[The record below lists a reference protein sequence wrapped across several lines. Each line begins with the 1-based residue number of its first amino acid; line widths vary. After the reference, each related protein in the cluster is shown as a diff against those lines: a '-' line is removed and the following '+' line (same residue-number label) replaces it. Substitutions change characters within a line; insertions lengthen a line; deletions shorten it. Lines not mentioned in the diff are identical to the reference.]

1 MISKKEEQ
9 LKHDDILDIEEELLQ
24 KHEKKMKKH
33 YLKSDAK
40 AFIHKFV
47 KMFK

>member
-1 MISKKEEQ
+1 MISKKQEQ

-24 KHEKKMKKH
+24 KYEKKMKKH